1 MAFKKNEKFMK
12 GIILAGG
19 NGTRLY
25 PSTTSVS
32 KQLLPVYDKPLIY
45 YPLSILML
53 AGIREILIITK
64 SKDQILFKN
73 LLGNGEQYGCNFFYK
88 TQDIPGGLAEAFLIG
103 EDFIKRDKVALILG
117 DNIFYGSGFGNLLR
131 TINPIGSTIL
141 ALESDNP
148 ENFGVIEI
156 DGDRIISIEEK
167 PKNPKS
173 NYIIP
178 GLYFFDNKCVEY
190 AKKIK
195 FSKRGEKEITA
206 ILNLYLEQGNLNL
219 IKVPR
224 GVSWFDT
231 GTPENLF
238 EASEFIKVIQKNT
251 NKYVACLE
259 EIALLRG
266 FIDKKKLFETSSQ
279 NQSSD
284 YWKYLIKNY
293 F

>member
-1 MAFKKNEKFMK
+1 MK

-53 AGIREILIITK
+53 AGIKEILIITK
-64 SKDQILFKN
+64 SKDQMLFKN
-73 LLGNGEQYGCNFFYK
+73 LLGNGEQYGCNFFYEN
-88 TQDIPGGLAEAFLIG
+88 QDVPGGLAEAFLIG

-156 DGDRIISIEEK
+156 DGDSIISIEEK

-195 FSKRGEKEITA
+195 PSKRGEKEITS
-206 ILNLYLEQGNLNL
+206 ILNLYLELGNLNL

-238 EASEFIKVIQKNT
+238 EATEFIKVIQKNT

-279 NQSSD
+279 NESSD

-293 F
+293 S

>member
-1 MAFKKNEKFMK
+1 VAIKKNEKFMK

-25 PSTTSVS
+25 PATTSVS

-103 EDFIKRDKVALILG
+103 EDFIKKDKVALILG

-131 TINPIGSTIL
+131 TINPNGSTIL

-156 DGDRIISIEEK
+156 DGDKIISIEEK

-195 FSKRGEKEITA
+195 PSKRGEKEITA
-206 ILNLYLEQGNLNL
+206 ILNLYLELGNLNL

-238 EASEFIKVIQKNT
+238 EATEFIKVIQKNT

-266 FIDKKKLFETSSQ
+266 FIDKKKLLETSSK

-293 F
+293 S

>member
-1 MAFKKNEKFMK
+1 MK

-25 PSTTSVS
+25 PSTISVS

-53 AGIREILIITK
+53 AGIREILVITK

-131 TINPIGSTIL
+131 TTNPIGSTIL

-195 FSKRGEKEITA
+195 PSKRGEKEITA
-206 ILNLYLEQGNLNL
+206 ILNLYLELGNLNL

-238 EASEFIKVIQKNT
+238 EATEFIKVIQKNT

-266 FIDKKKLFETSSQ
+266 FIDKKKLLEASSQ

-293 F
+293 S

>member
-1 MAFKKNEKFMK
+1 MK

-53 AGIREILIITK
+53 AGIREILVITK

-195 FSKRGEKEITA
+195 PSKRGEKEITA
-206 ILNLYLEQGNLNL
+206 ILNLYLELGNLNL

-238 EASEFIKVIQKNT
+238 EATEFIKVIQKNT

-266 FIDKKKLFETSSQ
+266 FIDKKKLLEASSQ

-293 F
+293 S

>member
-1 MAFKKNEKFMK
+1 MK